1 MRCPE
6 CQGLENHYDDRLCE
20 LVCNNCG
27 LVLLTNEI
35 ETSITYNPS
44 FSKTSYAKDNTTQ
57 LGTTLFTDDI
67 KTIVGARSNSTVAR
81 YKRMNGSKDVSS
93 EDIRTEHVM
102 AMYLSS
108 LGASSLLTH
117 CKKTYHLVKKDIF
130 RNVTIEIRASSVV
143 YYVLRDTGNM
153 VSLRK
158 VAKVSSE
165 TKSVISKYAKKIAR
179 FFGNAT
185 VFIRND
191 PIKQTDLLLSTI
203 GDVNYEQRK
212 ASFVFVEYIARM
224 YDNLNLTL
232 TNNGIAG
239 CVWLATSMIDDVIY
253 QPKIV
258 ANWPASEYGLRK
270 ATRDICQMLKIEKN
284 RISEYDL
291 EEIVLGIRM

>member
-44 FSKTSYAKDNTTQ
+44 FSKTSYAKDYTTQ

-81 YKRMNGSKDVSS
+81 YKRMNSSKDVSS

-165 TKSVISKYAKKIAR
+165 TKSVISKYAKKLAR

-185 VFIRND
+185 VFI
-191 PIKQTDLLLSTI
+191 
-203 GDVNYEQRK
+203 
-212 ASFVFVEYIARM
+212 VFVEYIARM

-232 TNNGIAG
+232 SNNGIAG

-258 ANWPASEYGLRK
+258 ADWPASEYGLRK